1 MLHTKSPSTRAAQAA
16 ERELRLQRH
25 QARQQKQ
32 QRQQANKPA
41 TPPVL
46 RNALADRTCPDR
58 TSPSPAGQY
67 GWLARGKLASR
78 LSFGPLEPQE
88 RCPIEGGLP
97 SILLSSPSPPP
108 PDDRRCSRSLALPAP
123 HSLKS
128 VDDRGTNAPE
138 SSSCVV
144 SGVNGMDTKTND
156 DRARGADTEKD
167 LLTTSTA
174 SIEHACQLGGA
185 SLTLPPQ
192 RELFGSDSPDQKQQ
206 QQQLDDLA
214 PIPFVRGSS
223 NSKPDAA
230 VFDFD
235 VDEIDGLIGELDG
248 GETSATAVPAAAA
261 ATSMGPAQA
270 ILADPVIQHA
280 IGNAMA
286 VASKTHFMT
295 QEAYTH
301 AAALAAQSQVEV
313 GLAWQAVVT
322 SMHTVAVSLK
332 KDNEKL
338 VASNADLE
346 AEKLGLTRKINILEN
361 NVKMLIVQRDRL
373 TTELREPW
381 EASPAGTSD
390 NDNRN
395 DNHND
400 NDNARAVYDCMSPVG
415 EIGMPSAT
423 AATSTTLCNRA
434 VELAAATSADAAA
447 FATPTA
453 KPAIAGSTC
462 AVIGQPGSTMI
473 TAAVPAVMNAVTAK
487 TVTTMAPQQ
496 CE

>member
-1 MLHTKSPSTRAAQAA
+1 MIISNFDEKCTFVLSPQIDTAAAPVAGSAHVASRSQGANHQPTKINGSNINITNNNSSSNNSVILASAVTPASTR
-16 ERELRLQRH
+16 
-25 QARQQKQ
+25 
-32 QRQQANKPA
+32 
-41 TPPVL
+41 
-46 RNALADRTCPDR
+46 
-58 TSPSPAGQY
+58 
-67 GWLARGKLASR
+67 ASR

-192 RELFGSDSPDQKQQ
+192 RELFGSDSLDQKQQ

-235 VDEIDGLIGELDG
+235 VDEIDGLIGELVDEPEDQKKHEQSLAGRLCEQPKRQQHHLQEEQQLQHDTRRNEGGGGEEKHRGGDSQQKQQPQKNQPQKKQPQQQKQDKRSDEEDG

-301 AAALAAQSQVEV
+301 AAALAAQSQVNYFEYY
-313 GLAWQAVVT
+313 T
-322 SMHTVAVSLK
+322 
-332 KDNEKL
+332 
-338 VASNADLE
+338 
-346 AEKLGLTRKINILEN
+346 
-361 NVKMLIVQRDRL
+361 
-373 TTELREPW
+373 
-381 EASPAGTSD
+381 
-390 NDNRN
+390 
-395 DNHND
+395 
-400 NDNARAVYDCMSPVG
+400 
-415 EIGMPSAT
+415 
-423 AATSTTLCNRA
+423 
-434 VELAAATSADAAA
+434 
-447 FATPTA
+447 F
-453 KPAIAGSTC
+453 
-462 AVIGQPGSTMI
+462 
-473 TAAVPAVMNAVTAK
+473 
-487 TVTTMAPQQ
+487 
-496 CE
+496 